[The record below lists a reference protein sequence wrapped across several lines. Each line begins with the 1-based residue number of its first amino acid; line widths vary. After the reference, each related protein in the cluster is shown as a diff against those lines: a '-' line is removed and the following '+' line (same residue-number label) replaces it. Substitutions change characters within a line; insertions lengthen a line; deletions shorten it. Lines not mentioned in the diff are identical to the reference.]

1 MRGPVVA
8 RVDPSLT
15 LCEVAE
21 ELVADEIGAVLVD
34 GPHGPAG
41 VLSERDIITVLS
53 SGGDPDV
60 RQAAEVMSPDIV
72 WGAPNESISAVAR
85 RMCDAGVRHI
95 PIRDG
100 ATVVGVVSMRD
111 VLEVLLDGTA
121 ECPGT
126 EGTTP

>member
-8 RVDPSLT
+8 RVDQGLT

-21 ELVADEIGAVLVD
+21 ELIADEIGAVLVD

-41 VLSERDIITVLS
+41 VLSERDIITVLAN
-53 SGGDPDV
+53 GGDPDV
-60 RQAAEVMSPDIV
+60 RQAGEVMTPDIL
-72 WGAPNESISAVAR
+72 WAAPNESISAVAR

-95 PIRDG
+95 PIRHG

-111 VLEVLLDGTA
+111 VLEVLLNETA
-121 ECPGT
+121 ELPGA
-126 EGTTP
+126 